1 MKAVYISG
9 WATTP
14 EVWRSVPDTG
24 IEPVFLCWNNILQGD
39 FTLPESCIVTGWS
52 LGGQLAMDISRR
64 TEVRGMVVVS
74 SSTCITAGGHR
85 PGIEPER
92 SSMISAMLSRSR
104 RGYLRSFFMEC
115 GASGEVLEE
124 LLTDSD
130 SFTMPE
136 LISGLA
142 VMFNHTAMPEPHIP
156 SVVIHGTEDRIIPF
170 EVSGYLSSKILR
182 NSRLVAVEGGGHL
195 LPIHASEVIARAVKD
210 LAGSLHA

>member
-1 MKAVYISG
+1 
-9 WATTP
+9 
-14 EVWRSVPDTG
+14 
-24 IEPVFLCWNNILQGD
+24 
-39 FTLPESCIVTGWS
+39 
-52 LGGQLAMDISRR
+52 
-64 TEVRGMVVVS
+64 
-74 SSTCITAGGHR
+74 
-85 PGIEPER
+85 
-92 SSMISAMLSRSR
+92 MISAMLSRSR

-170 EVSGYLSSKILR
+170 EAPDTFHRRYSGTQGWWR
-182 NSRLVAVEGGGHL
+182 W
-195 LPIHASEVIARAVKD
+195 RAGAISFRYTPLK
-210 LAGSLHA
+210 S